1 MCGGPISNGN
11 KILGL
16 SSGQITA
23 MGEVPVGHFQK
34 LNESG
39 GPKVKDSLV
48 VRRAL
53 STGIKNTQKVFNGVT
68 REFNFYLRAD
78 AR

>member
-1 MCGGPISNGN
+1 VSAKLSKGIDSQLGKAVRVKTAMGGGPILNGN

-23 MGEVPVGHFQK
+23 MGKVSVSHFQK

-39 GPKVKDSLV
+39 GPKIKDSLGYGESSA
-48 VRRAL
+48 RA
-53 STGIKNTQKVFNGVT
+53 
-68 REFNFYLRAD
+68 
-78 AR
+78 